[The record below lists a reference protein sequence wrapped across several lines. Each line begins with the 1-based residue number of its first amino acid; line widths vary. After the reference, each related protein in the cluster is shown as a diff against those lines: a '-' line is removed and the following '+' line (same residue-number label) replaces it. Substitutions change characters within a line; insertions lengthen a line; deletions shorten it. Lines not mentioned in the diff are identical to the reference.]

1 MNSVAGDGLEIQRT
15 NLRPSSRI
23 SAIRSTPRVRRWR
36 SRQFETWD
44 ESVSSW
50 PEQQADPGRPQVRQ
64 KFSSCDM
71 IVIRWLFVFV
81 GWKQQK
87 DRSRILYSWKFF
99 SLESRVCKC
108 LSKFWTGLKMRLRIC
123 KVAAMRFGIFL
134 NPRSFCEMKYII
146 RQSWSGGTW
155 KQTQP
160 ELATSGSGGIGA
172 DDTILMEGVEGRVRL
187 PQQVSTCVSLSTVL
201 SVYHSGNIF

>member
-50 PEQQADPGRPQVRQ
+50 LEQQADPGRPKVRQ

-87 DRSRILYSWKFF
+87 DRSRNTLQLEVLRFRAE
-99 SLESRVCKC
+99 SLHISQ
-108 LSKFWTGLKMRLRIC
+108 SFGQ
-123 KVAAMRFGIFL
+123 VAAVRFGIFL
-134 NPRSFCEMKYII
+134 NPRSICEMKYII

-201 SVYHSGNIF
+201 AVLPILQIPRHPR